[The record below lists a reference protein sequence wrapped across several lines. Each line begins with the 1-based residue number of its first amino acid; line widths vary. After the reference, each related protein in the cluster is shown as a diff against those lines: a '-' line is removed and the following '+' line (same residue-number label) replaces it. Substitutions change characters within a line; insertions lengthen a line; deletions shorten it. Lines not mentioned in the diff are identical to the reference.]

1 MNERVSLFAYRVYK
15 DQTVDQVGTLPTQG
29 FYGETELVAPG
40 SLREN
45 VLIGQIR
52 QSRIKSI
59 VDFPDV

>member
-29 FYGETELVAPG
+29 FYGE
-40 SLREN
+40 N

-52 QSRIKSI
+52 QSRVKSI